1 MPELLSTDE
10 LLALYKIAI
19 KECRFEVRLNWDR
32 TAYYVTLNSG
42 LLAIATGLLKVGGD
56 ARVNLV
62 VAGVF
67 FIGLCASVIGI
78 GNIKK
83 GHEYYRHTVVKKT
96 LFEDQLGLTRPLKDD
111 ASRPTLAVG
120 TTVGQDEHLQIFHDT
135 EKWLKPVPLT
145 QHHGRDC
152 RNLDRVLH
160 NQRTRSYAVSL
171 ALLPSSCNPAASAS
185 YQIGPRGYRR
195 AGNTHFSP
203 TSRQRPGD
211 TLLNRTCNPLKT
223 ELDTILDAERIKGEY
238 YSDVARELHAEA

>member
-1 MPELLSTDE
+1 MPELLSTDQ

-19 KECRFEVRLNWDR
+19 KEYRFEVRLNWDQA
-32 TAYYVTLNSG
+32 AYYLTLNSG

-56 ARVNLV
+56 PRVNLV

-96 LFEDQLGLTRPLKDD
+96 LLEDQLGLTRPLKDD

-135 EKWLKPVPLT
+135 GKWLKQFRLRSITAGIVGILIVFCIINVLGVTLSLWLYYHPPVTPQPPPAIRLVPVDTGAPATPTFHPL
-145 QHHGRDC
+145 HGSGLGIRC
-152 RNLDRVLH
+152 STGLATHSKRNLI
-160 NQRTRSYAVSL
+160 RSL
-171 ALLPSSCNPAASAS
+171 TPS
-185 YQIGPRGYRR
+185 
-195 AGNTHFSP
+195 
-203 TSRQRPGD
+203 
-211 TLLNRTCNPLKT
+211 
-223 ELDTILDAERIKGEY
+223 E
-238 YSDVARELHAEA
+238 